1 MANDRK
7 HTMTGDEQLISATL
21 GGDIAAFGTIV
32 QRYWNMVVGLALSK
46 IADAAEAEDVAQESF
61 LKAYSQLHS
70 LQNPSR
76 FAGWLSKI
84 ALQQCANTVRKRIR
98 CKTSLGCKAMG
109 IEELD
114 AKPPETDEHRLTKNQ
129 IHVVRQTVCRL
140 PEKFRRLI
148 IMRFVAGLSAVQIA
162 QQLGKRPG
170 TVRVWL
176 HRAYKILRKDLAP
189 LLEEVKRL

>member
-1 MANDRK
+1 MTNDCK
-7 HTMTGDEQLISATL
+7 QTKTGDEQLISATL

-32 QRYWNMVVGLALSK
+32 ERYWNMVVALALSR

-70 LQNPSR
+70 LQHPSR

-98 CKTSLGCKAMG
+98 CKTAFGCKATG
-109 IEELD
+109 VEELN
-114 AKPPETDEHRLTKNQ
+114 AKELVANEHRLTKDQ
-129 IHVVRQTVCRL
+129 IHFVRQTVRRL
-140 PEKFRRLI
+140 PEKFQKLVV
-148 IMRFVAGLSAVQIA
+148 MRFMAGLSAVQIA
-162 QQLGKRPG
+162 KQLGKRPG

-189 LLEEVKRL
+189 LLEEVK